1 MPSVNIRT
9 KNGAIV
15 TLSNY
20 TFYGAY
26 KPFNLDSAN
35 RYTLEA
41 IIREMEHQRI
51 ECDDPDAIFLL
62 AGRTKNAVT
71 DGALNEI
78 NTAPVGTSGGG
89 GTVNVDAPV
98 SLTDTIVGATS
109 ASNTGIGTH
118 TIDGHPVPSGNPMIE
133 VSNVESWQQA
143 LPQKTTRQVLRVQN
157 LSETYPLY
165 VKIGASSNFIVILPL
180 GSEVWE
186 GTIIP
191 KEAIYV
197 SGPMAGEAFSAST
210 DGT

>member
-1 MPSVNIRT
+1 MSSVNIRT
-9 KNGAIV
+9 KNGAMV
-15 TLSNY
+15 TMSNY
-20 TFYGAY
+20 TFSGTY
-26 KPFNLDSAN
+26 KPFDLDSAN

-41 IIREMEHQRI
+41 IIRELEHQRI

-78 NTAPVGTSGGG
+78 NTAPIGTSGG

-98 SLTDTIVGATS
+98 SLTDTIIGATS
-109 ASNTGIGTH
+109 ATNTGIGTH
-118 TIDGHPVPSGNPMIE
+118 TIDSQPLPQGNPTIE
-133 VSNVESWQQA
+133 VSDVNSWQ
-143 LPQKTTRQVLRVQN
+143 LVFPQKTTRQVLRIQN
-157 LSETYPLY
+157 LSETSNLY
-165 VKIGASSNFIVILPL
+165 IRIGLSSNYIVILPL

-197 SGPMAGEAFSAST
+197 SGPLAGEAFSAST